1 MHLVGGKCLPAYEKT
16 PPKWL
21 DAFWKELP
29 DGGKMLTDLSLCDYG
44 DKEKEVDQTWIWGL
58 NYSIRK
64 SSFLKFGGFH
74 PDNISPR
81 YQHFQGDGETGLS
94 LKLKEN
100 GAKAWYNP
108 QVIDQLKKGG
118 VVCGPTDTVY
128 GLIGLVSNKEAV
140 EKIYS
145 IKKRDPTK
153 SLIVLI
159 SDLAQ
164 LNKFGVQ
171 QSDID
176 NASHYWPG
184 RISLILNVVNV
195 ADYLTRG
202 KPNLAF
208 RLPESKMLRSL
219 IAKTG
224 PLVAPSANPEGQALS
239 LIHISEPTRPY

>member
-1 MHLVGGKCLPAYEKT
+1 MH
-16 PPKWL
+16 
-21 DAFWKELP
+21 
-29 DGGKMLTDLSLCDYG
+29 DY
-44 DKEKEVDQTWIWGL
+44 
-58 NYSIRK
+58 Y
-64 SSFLKFGGFH
+64 
-74 PDNISPR
+74 
-81 YQHFQGDGETGLS
+81 
-94 LKLKEN
+94 
-100 GAKAWYNP
+100 WYNP

-224 PLVAPSANPEGQALS
+224 PLVAPSANPEGQAPALTRRQAMNYFGSEVDYYVGNNKKIDKVSSVILDLSNS
-239 LIHISEPTRPY
+239 LIKQVR